1 MIINI
6 IKSRGWMLVAVCDDA
21 ILGKIFEEKGAI
33 LDLSVGFY
41 QGKKVSDDHVK
52 EIMASSDNLNIVG
65 EKSIAL
71 AIELGLI
78 DKDHVRR
85 IAKIPYAQVAIN
97 RE

>member
-6 IKSRGWMLVAVCDDA
+6 IKSQGKVLVAVCDDD
-21 ILGKIFEEKGAI
+21 ILGKVFEEKEAV
-33 LDLSVGFY
+33 LDLSAGFY
-41 QGKKVSDDHVK
+41 QGKKVSEDHARQVL
-52 EIMASSDNLNIVG
+52 ASSDNLNIVG

-78 DKDHVRR
+78 DNDHVRQ
-85 IAKIPYAQVAIN
+85 IASIPYAQVAIN